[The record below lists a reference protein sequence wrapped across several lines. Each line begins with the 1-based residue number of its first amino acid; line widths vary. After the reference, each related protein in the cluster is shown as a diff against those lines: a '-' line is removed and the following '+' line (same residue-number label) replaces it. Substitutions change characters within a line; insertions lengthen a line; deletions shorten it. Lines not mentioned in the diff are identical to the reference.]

1 MLHEY
6 FLSLMNYPQIGICDG
21 TMSGKKRFIFFT
33 DEMILQQAALHL
45 HDNIDKTRRERMA
58 EDHKKEVPQMTRVG
72 QPTMSQG
79 A

>member
-1 MLHEY
+1 
-6 FLSLMNYPQIGICDG
+6 
-21 TMSGKKRFIFFT
+21 
-33 DEMILQQAALHL
+33 MILQQAALHF
-45 HDNIDKTRRERMA
+45 HDNIDKTRREKMA